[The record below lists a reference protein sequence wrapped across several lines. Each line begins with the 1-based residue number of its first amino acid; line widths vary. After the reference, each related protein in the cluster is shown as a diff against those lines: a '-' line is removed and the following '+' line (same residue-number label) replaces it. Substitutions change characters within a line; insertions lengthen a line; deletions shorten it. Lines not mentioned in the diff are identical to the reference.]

1 MGSLFLQKGMLVW
14 ICLFSLRLVCG
25 YSEVAQGS
33 VFIDGKNAIGRI
45 DNNFICATLDWWPP
59 EKCDYGTCAWDHA
72 SFLNLVLF
80 SWLHFPFLV
89 SFSTVLMCRNT
100 LSFLTVVSESACAH
114 LDLEML
120 LWCSSVKF
128 VILSYSCY
136 SSFFSTWDVK
146 VDIFVHPKMENFP
159 SISFWIWIK
168 GSVAAKV
175 CVQLM

>member
-33 VFIDGKNAIGRI
+33 VFIDGKNAIGRT

-120 LWCSSVKF
+120 LWCSSVKLWYYCIVVNPLF
-128 VILSYSCY
+128 SIHGMLKLILL
-136 SSFFSTWDVK
+136 STQK
-146 VDIFVHPKMENFP
+146 SKIFLLFLFEFEL
-159 SISFWIWIK
+159 K
-168 GSVAAKV
+168 GV
-175 CVQLM
+175 